1 MTRGICAIL
10 RGTRGYTEDGML
22 ARAGQREAGVQH
34 APERGPAG
42 SPDEFSPF
50 KASEGEAWESRQ
62 KGL

>member
-1 MTRGICAIL
+1 
-10 RGTRGYTEDGML
+10 ML